1 MLKKL
6 DELEE
11 HPTFYERSEE
21 DVLVAPEGKT
31 KSSDNFEEVDIVFK
45 NTSFLLNYCSCSKL
59 TFYYFSL
66 N

>member
-21 DVLVAPEGKT
+21 DLLVAPEGKT
-31 KSSDNFEEVDIVFK
+31 KSSDNFEEVDIVFR
-45 NTSFLLNYCSCSKL
+45 NISFQLLFLFKINILLLLFK
-59 TFYYFSL
+59 
-66 N
+66 

>member
-21 DVLVAPEGKT
+21 DLLVAPEGKT
-31 KSSDNFEEVDIVFK
+31 KSSDNFEEVDIVSSQLLFMFK
-45 NTSFLLNYCSCSKL
+45 INILLLLFK
-59 TFYYFSL
+59 
-66 N
+66 

>member
-21 DVLVAPEGKT
+21 DLLVAPEGKT
-31 KSSDNFEEVDIVFK
+31 KSSDNFEEVDIV
-45 NTSFLLNYCSCSKL
+45 SSLILFLLFYC
-59 TFYYFSL
+59 FFSTIVPVQ

>member
-21 DVLVAPEGKT
+21 DLLIAPEGKA
-31 KSSDNFEEVDIVFK
+31 KSSNNFEEVDIVSSQLLFLFK
-45 NTSFLLNYCSCSKL
+45 INILLLLFK
-59 TFYYFSL
+59 
-66 N
+66 